1 LQLINVIGVLCVFLL
16 LLLAAFMLRV
26 KTQNKLG
33 NRLFSLFLILTALN
47 MSGWFLWLLLPGTNE
62 LEMFRVTFSFLEMP
76 VFYLYVLA
84 LCYQKF
90 SFKLIHLAHTVPCI
104 LVNLLSIFE
113 LTDRIFISLASNI
126 QWLVYILLVG
136 FTLRRFRRIYL
147 QNYTDTR
154 NKTFKW
160 LAQLT
165 LVFFIAGTLAKVK
178 ELIYFTPYTQLFN
191 ELQILV
197 SFFALT
203 VITWFVLKALSSPE
217 LFRGVND
224 ELQLV
229 EVLVN
234 KERINDLNV
243 KQNNSDLE
251 ANSEIKNV
259 KEYMQQESPYL
270 DPLLT
275 LQKLATLMQIP
286 SRDLSILINH
296 KMGHH
301 FFDFIN
307 RYRIEATAKL
317 LKNNE
322 QRKLTI
328 LEILYQVGF
337 NSKSSFNTAFKK
349 QTGLTPTQYR
359 KKHLSVSNQ

>member
-1 LQLINVIGVLCVFLL
+1 LQLINIIGVLCVFIL
-16 LLLAAFMLRV
+16 LLLAISMLSI

-47 MSGWFLWLLLPGTNE
+47 MSGWFLWLLIPYTHE
-62 LEMFRVTFSFLEMP
+62 LEMFRVTFSLLEMP
-76 VFYLYVLA
+76 VFYFYVLA
-84 LCYQKF
+84 VCYQNF
-90 SFKLIHLAHTVPCI
+90 NLKLIHLAHTTPFI

-113 LTDRIFISLASNI
+113 LTDSIFISFASNI

-147 QNYTDTR
+147 QNYTETR
-154 NKTFKW
+154 NKTFRW

-165 LVFFIAGTLAKVK
+165 LMFAIAGTLATVK
-178 ELIYFTPYTQLFN
+178 EVVAFTSNEQLFN
-191 ELQILV
+191 GLQILV
-197 SFFALT
+197 GFSALFVT
-203 VITWFVLKALSSPE
+203 TWFVLKALSSPE
-217 LFRGVND
+217 LFHGVSG

-229 EVLVN
+229 ELLVN
-234 KERINDLNV
+234 KKQKNNLNV
-243 KQNNSDLE
+243 KQQDPDLE
-251 ANSEIKNV
+251 NDPEIKNI
-259 KEYMQQESPYL
+259 KDYMKQESPYL

-275 LQKLATLMQIP
+275 LQKLATLMKIP
-286 SRDLSILINH
+286 SKDLSILINH
-296 KMGHH
+296 KIGHH

-307 RYRIEATAKL
+307 RYRIEAAAKL

-322 QRKLTI
+322 KRKLTI

-359 KKHLSVSNQ
+359 KKHIVVSNK

>member
-1 LQLINVIGVLCVFLL
+1 LL
-16 LLLAAFMLRV
+16 SKV
-26 KTQNKLG
+26 Q
-33 NRLFSLFLILTALN
+33 
-47 MSGWFLWLLLPGTNE
+47 
-62 LEMFRVTFSFLEMP
+62 
-76 VFYLYVLA
+76 LYVDP
-84 LCYQKF
+84 F
-90 SFKLIHLAHTVPCI
+90 SSYPSFI

-113 LTDRIFISLASNI
+113 ITDRIFISLASNI
-126 QWLVYILLVG
+126 QWLVYMFFVG

-154 NKTFKW
+154 NQTFKW

-165 LVFFIAGTLAKVK
+165 LVFVIAGTLAKVK
-178 ELIYFTPYTQLFN
+178 DIISFTSHTQLFN

-197 SFFALT
+197 SFFALS
-203 VITWFVLKALSSPE
+203 VITWFVLKVLSSPE

-224 ELQLV
+224 ELQPV

-234 KERINDLNV
+234 EERINALNV
-243 KQNNSDLE
+243 EQHNFDLE
-251 ANSEIKNV
+251 GNPEIENV
-259 KEYMQQESPYL
+259 KAYMQQESPYL

-296 KMGHH
+296 KIGNH

-307 RYRIEATAKL
+307 RYRIEAAATL
-317 LKNNE
+317 LKNKE
-322 QRKLTI
+322 KRKLAI

-359 KKHLSVSNQ
+359 KKHLGDSNQ